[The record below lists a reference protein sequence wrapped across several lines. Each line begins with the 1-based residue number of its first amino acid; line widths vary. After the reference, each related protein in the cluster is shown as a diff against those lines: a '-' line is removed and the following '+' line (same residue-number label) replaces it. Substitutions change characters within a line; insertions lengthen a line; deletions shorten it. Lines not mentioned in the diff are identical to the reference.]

1 MYPVSSFP
9 WRQNFESSGVY
20 LHFMLKLIRFLSGKL
35 RSSLGKQKK
44 SVFSLR
50 VTVSIDYVKLETM
63 LYLGV
68 YTNVNI
74 LFILMLNDNI
84 DVFDVIMCWSC
95 NTKLHYYAL
104 LSWICGC
111 SFMLE
116 TEVQH
121 LEVLYVYMYTYA
133 K

>member
-1 MYPVSSFP
+1 
-9 WRQNFESSGVY
+9 
-20 LHFMLKLIRFLSGKL
+20 MLKLIRFLSGKL
-35 RSSLGKQKK
+35 RSSLGEQKK

-104 LSWICGC
+104 LS
-111 SFMLE
+111 
-116 TEVQH
+116 
-121 LEVLYVYMYTYA
+121 
-133 K
+133 